1 MTNQSQSLKIRLAL
15 VEDGINNIGFRKFSA
30 YVKSIHP
37 DTKIAYIPTGNM
49 QGLIRTLIE
58 KGAGELSKNDIHK
71 IAQFLAEGEI
81 IGLSSMTQYSTTVNE
96 IITSIRRLN
105 PSAYIVW
112 GGIHPI
118 IYPEDAIKYAD
129 AVCTGEGEFA
139 FKTFLELF
147 KNKKDYTNTPSF
159 WFRKDNRVIKNTN
172 LPLMQQ
178 NEIDELP
185 PLLYEDGELIYHNGK
200 GFKTINTNDFLQF
213 SGLAYSTVWS
223 IGCPLKCT
231 YCGNSKF
238 IEYDKGYRRLRHSSP
253 RTIVDEIKRAKFKQ
267 PHISTIVFHDDSF
280 LALPYAV
287 LEQFCKLWK
296 AEVRIPFAVLGIIPN
311 YVREDKIALL
321 LDAGMNRV
329 RMGIQSGSEN
339 ILEFYKRPTKL
350 KRIKEATKIFNKFKK
365 YMIPPAYD
373 IILENPL
380 EKPEDTRATVDML
393 YEMPRPFTLNIY
405 ALRLIPGTQL
415 AKDIKDKGLDIPSI
429 DSSYHSGYSR
439 TLGNI
444 IVFVLTV
451 YKIPKWLFKILHN
464 KIYPAHD
471 KQPKYPISFIF
482 FRTAYIVKRAF
493 DHLRFLDF
501 SVLPG
506 RTGYFLWKL
515 GIIKFWQRFV
525 LKHYYLP
532 KENRSSFY
540 QEK

>member
-329 RMGIQSGSEN
+329 RMGIQSGSE
-339 ILEFYKRPTKL
+339 
-350 KRIKEATKIFNKFKK
+350 
-365 YMIPPAYD
+365 
-373 IILENPL
+373 
-380 EKPEDTRATVDML
+380 
-393 YEMPRPFTLNIY
+393 
-405 ALRLIPGTQL
+405 
-415 AKDIKDKGLDIPSI
+415 
-429 DSSYHSGYSR
+429 
-439 TLGNI
+439 
-444 IVFVLTV
+444 
-451 YKIPKWLFKILHN
+451 
-464 KIYPAHD
+464 
-471 KQPKYPISFIF
+471 
-482 FRTAYIVKRAF
+482 
-493 DHLRFLDF
+493 
-501 SVLPG
+501 
-506 RTGYFLWKL
+506 
-515 GIIKFWQRFV
+515 
-525 LKHYYLP
+525 
-532 KENRSSFY
+532 
-540 QEK
+540 